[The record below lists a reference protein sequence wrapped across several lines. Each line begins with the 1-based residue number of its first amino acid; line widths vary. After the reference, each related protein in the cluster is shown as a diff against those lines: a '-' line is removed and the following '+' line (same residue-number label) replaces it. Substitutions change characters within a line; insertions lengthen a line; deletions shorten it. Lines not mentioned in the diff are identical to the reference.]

1 MKPFLPYSPD
11 EFGARALSAQERR
24 IMGTFSFNDRDL
36 KQIKEMGLT
45 PEKVLLQIES
55 FKRGFPYAK
64 LNRPCTVG
72 DGMHLLSRPD
82 LNRYAQRYSEVA
94 RSGRAMK
101 FVPAS
106 GAASRMF
113 KAFLAVNSRY
123 ERITDKEIS
132 REMDSDH
139 RAVQEF
145 VRGLRKFALF
155 EDLRSAMARNNL
167 DMEALLE
174 KGEYKP
180 ILEYLLTPK
189 GLDLANV
196 PKGLI
201 KFHSYPGHS
210 RTAFE
215 EHLVEGAAYTQ
226 DRNGGVRIHFTVS
239 PEHETP
245 VQSHIE
251 STRALYEKGGV
262 TFNVEFSSQKAS
274 TDTIAV
280 DMDNKPFRDRDGPL
294 VFRPG
299 GHGSLLENL
308 CDLSGDIL
316 FIKNIDNV
324 LPDRLKEETIAYKK
338 ALGGLLIDLQKKIFT
353 YVDKLMSGE
362 GDQRLLTEMM
372 GFMKDHL
379 FIMLP
384 DRLGRQSRDEQVR
397 FLVSRLNRP
406 LRVCGMVKNEGEPGG
421 GPFWVEHPDGTC
433 SLQIVES
440 SQVDMGSS
448 QQKKILGSSTH
459 FNPVDLVCGIRD
471 YKGKP
476 FDLRRFVDP
485 ETGFISVKSKDGK
498 DLKALEHPGLWN
510 GAMADWT
517 TVFVEVPLATFSPVK
532 TLLDL
537 LRKEHQS

>member
-1 MKPFLPYSPD
+1 
-11 EFGARALSAQERR
+11 
-24 IMGTFSFNDRDL
+24 MGTVSFDDRDL
-36 KQIKEMGLT
+36 KQIEEMGLT
-45 PEKVLLQIES
+45 PEKVLSQIES
-55 FKRGFPYAK
+55 FRKGFPYAR

-72 DGMHLLSRPD
+72 DGIHVLSKTD
-82 LNRYAQRYSEVA
+82 LNRYADIYSEA
-94 RSGRAMK
+94 ALLGRAMK

-113 KAFLAVNSRY
+113 KALLAVNSLY

-132 REMDSDH
+132 REKDSDH
-139 RAVQEF
+139 RAVQEL
-145 VRGLRKFALF
+145 VRSLRTFAF
-155 EDLRSAMARNNL
+155 HEDLRSAMAQSNL
-167 DMEALLE
+167 DLEALLE
-174 KGEYKP
+174 KGDYKP
-180 ILEYLLTPK
+180 ILDSLLTAK

-201 KFHSYPGHS
+201 KFHSYPGHT

-226 DRNGGVRIHFTVS
+226 DRNGRVRIHFTVS
-239 PEHETP
+239 PEHETS
-245 VQSHIE
+245 VRRHIE

-262 TFNVEFSSQKAS
+262 FFSVEFSSQKPS

-280 DMDNKPFRDRDGPL
+280 DMDNHPFRDRDGAL

-308 CDLSGDIL
+308 CDLSGDVL

-324 LPDRLKEETIAYKK
+324 LPDRIKAETVTYKK
-338 ALGGLLIDLQKKIFT
+338 ALGGLLIELQKKIFA
-353 YVDKLMSGE
+353 YVEKLVNGE
-362 GDQRLLTEMM
+362 VGRTLLTEMI
-372 GFMKDHL
+372 GFMKDRL
-379 FIMLP
+379 FIMIP
-384 DRLGRQSRDEQVR
+384 DRVERHSREEQIR
-397 FLVSRLNRP
+397 FLLSRLNRP
-406 LRVCGMVKNEGEPGG
+406 LRVCGMVRNEGEPGG
-421 GPFWVEHPDGTC
+421 GPFWVERPDGTC

-448 QQKKILGSSTH
+448 QQKKLLESSTH
-459 FNPVDLVCGIRD
+459 FNPVDLVCAVRD
-471 YKGKP
+471 YRGEP

-485 ETGFISVKSKDGK
+485 DTGFISIKSKDGK

-510 GAMADWT
+510 GAMAGWT

-537 LRKEHQS
+537 LRKEHQA

>member
-1 MKPFLPYSPD
+1 
-11 EFGARALSAQERR
+11 
-24 IMGTFSFNDRDL
+24 MGTFSFDDRDL
-36 KQIKEMGLT
+36 KQIEEMGLT
-45 PEKVLLQIES
+45 PEKVLSQIES
-55 FKRGFPYAK
+55 FKKGFPYAR
-64 LNRPCTVG
+64 LNRACTVG
-72 DGMHLLSRPD
+72 DGIHVLSKTD
-82 LNRYAQRYSEVA
+82 LDRYADIYSEA
-94 RSGRAMK
+94 ALLGRAMK

-113 KAFLAVNSRY
+113 KAFLAVNSLY

-132 REMDSDH
+132 REEDSDH
-139 RAVQEF
+139 RAVQEL
-145 VRGLRKFALF
+145 VRGLRTFAF
-155 EDLRSAMARNNL
+155 YEDLRSAMAQNNL
-167 DMEALLE
+167 HLEALLE

-180 ILEYLLTPK
+180 ILDSLLTAK

-201 KFHSYPGHS
+201 KFHSYPGHT
-210 RTAFE
+210 RTAVE

-226 DRNGGVRIHFTVS
+226 DGSGHVRIHFTVS
-239 PEHETP
+239 PEHETS
-245 VQSHIE
+245 VRRHME

-262 TFNVEFSSQKAS
+262 TFSVEFSSQKPS

-280 DMDNKPFRDRDGPL
+280 DTDNHPFRDRDGAL

-308 CDLSGDIL
+308 CDLSGDVL

-324 LPDRLKEETIAYKK
+324 LPDRVKEETVTYKK
-338 ALGGLLIDLQKKIFT
+338 ALGGLLIELQKKIFA
-353 YVDKLMSGE
+353 YVEKLVNEEVG
-362 GDQRLLTEMM
+362 RTLLTEMM
-372 GFMKDHL
+372 GFMKDRL
-379 FIMLP
+379 FIMIP
-384 DRLGRQSRDEQVR
+384 DRVERQSPEEQIR
-397 FLVSRLNRP
+397 FLLSRLNRP

-448 QQKKILGSSTH
+448 RQKKLLGSSTH
-459 FNPVDLVCGIRD
+459 FNPVDLVCAVRD
-471 YKGKP
+471 YRGEP

-485 ETGFISVKSKDGK
+485 DTGFISIKSKDGK

-517 TVFVEVPLATFSPVK
+517 TIFVQVPLATFSPVK

-537 LRKEHQS
+537 LRKEHQA